1 MVEKELLMMGTS
13 VRERKHETDRAPGKV
28 RPGGR
33 TERCRRAVA
42 EAALSLLRR
51 GNTALSPAL
60 VAEEAGVARSTVYRR
75 WPTRG
80 DLLREAQTLHTSRL
94 RAPDTGDLHQDVRGL
109 ALRLARFFSD
119 PTEIAMNVAM
129 ATHTDPDFND
139 WQVEAWQQTT
149 LVLSSP
155 FHRAIERGDLSAE
168 ADVASLV
175 EMLVSPMVVQTV
187 LTKRRVTRRDALRLA
202 EQVMRIAS

>member
-1 MVEKELLMMGTS
+1 MS
-13 VRERKHETDRAPGKV
+13 AIARDNIREPGAPGTI

-33 TERCRRAVA
+33 TELCRRAVA
-42 EAALSLLRR
+42 EAELALIRR
-51 GNTALSPAL
+51 GHTALSPAL

-94 RAPDTGDLHQDVRGL
+94 RAPDTGDLARDVRGL

-129 ATHTDPDFND
+129 AAHTDPDFND
-139 WQVEAWQQTT
+139 WQVEAWQETT
-149 LVLSSP
+149 IELSSP
-155 FHRAIERGDLSAE
+155 FRRAIERGDVSSD
-168 ADVASLV
+168 ADVESLV
-175 EMLVSPMVVQTV
+175 QMLVSPMIVQTV
-187 LTKRRVTRRDALRLA
+187 LTKRRVTRGDALRLA
-202 EQVMRIAS
+202 DQVMRLASC